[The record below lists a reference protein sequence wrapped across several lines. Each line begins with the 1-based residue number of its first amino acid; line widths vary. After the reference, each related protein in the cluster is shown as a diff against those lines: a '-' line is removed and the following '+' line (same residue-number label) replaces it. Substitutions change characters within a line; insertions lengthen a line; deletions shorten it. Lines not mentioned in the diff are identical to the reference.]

1 MMSLARENSAKR
13 KRILLADDHDVVLV
27 GLRQLLNRADLEIV
41 GSATNGQAL
50 VKAAEELQP
59 DAIIT
64 DITMPLLNGI
74 DAARLIRKRDARVKM
89 IFLGEHS
96 EISYAVEAL
105 SLGRSGYVLKSSVI
119 NELPSAVDRVMRGR
133 TYVASAIRKSVM
145 KAFQGRLRNRA
156 DTSDGLTLRQREV
169 LQMLS
174 EGRRMKEIAGR
185 LSLSEK
191 TVEFHKYR
199 VMQKLGVHTL
209 AELARYAVKS
219 GLVA

>member
-50 VKAAEELQP
+50 VKAAEELRP

-74 DAARLIRKRDARVKM
+74 DAARLIRKTDAKVKM
-89 IFLGEHS
+89 IFLAEHS

-105 SLGRSGYVLKSSVI
+105 SLGSSGYVLKSSVV

>member
-1 MMSLARENSAKR
+1 
-13 KRILLADDHDVVLV
+13 
-27 GLRQLLNRADLEIV
+27 
-41 GSATNGQAL
+41 
-50 VKAAEELQP
+50 
-59 DAIIT
+59 
-64 DITMPLLNGI
+64 
-74 DAARLIRKRDARVKM
+74 
-89 IFLGEHS
+89 
-96 EISYAVEAL
+96 
-105 SLGRSGYVLKSSVI
+105 
-119 NELPSAVDRVMRGR
+119 MRGR